1 MRKTELEKNL
11 MKCKANELTG
21 YKLYIDER
29 DKNMDLNLKYLDL
42 LTKYNKL
49 LNEVTKKDT
58 EFIIYDGELYG
69 ITTIDF
75 HKTYDEIDSIEL
87 KATHRP
93 REKGLIDNLSDTF
106 KNIAKEFNKTLFGDK

>member
-1 MRKTELEKNL
+1 MRKTELEKEL
-11 MKCKANELTG
+11 MNCRKDVMRVC
-21 YKLYIDER
+21 KLYTDER
-29 DKNMDLNLKYLDL
+29 DKNIDLNLKYMELIQ
-42 LTKYNKL
+42 KYNKL
-49 LNEVTKKDT
+49 LDEVTKKDT
-58 EFIIYDGELYG
+58 EFIIYVGELYG

-75 HKTYDEIDSIEL
+75 HKTYDENSIEL